1 MARLPGVA
9 SRKEQKE
16 AARRAREQRVAAM
29 KASQSRRNRT
39 YLLGGVLAIVIVAAA
54 VLILASSS
62 GNGGGAGSVL
72 TPKANEEYYTPTQ
85 AKADAKQLLNGI
97 PENGNVLGDPN
108 APVTITEYGDLV
120 CSTCDQFAV
129 TSEPLLIADDV
140 RDGKVKLVYRAAE
153 TSSGYAN
160 GGEFVN
166 TQVAARAA
174 GLQQKEW
181 YFLIILYDEQP
192 HLINGRS
199 AELEKYV
206 TTAYLQNRAAQV
218 PGLNLIKWQ
227 ENLVNP
233 TLIQDVHADITAGNQ
248 IGVQTTPTV
257 FVKGPKVNIWW
268 DKGSN
273 TLPATNTAL
282 SQLQSLVKQV
292 S

>member
-1 MARLPGVA
+1 MTRLPEVA

-39 YLLGGVLAIVIVAAA
+39 YLLGGVLAVVIAAAA
-54 VLILASSS
+54 VLILVSSS

-120 CSTCDQFAV
+120 CSTCDEFAV

-140 RDGKVKLVYRAAE
+140 RDGKAKLVYRATE

-160 GGEFVN
+160 GSEFVN

-192 HLINGRS
+192 HLINGQS
-199 AELEKYV
+199 AETEKYV

-257 FVKGPKVNIWW
+257 FVKGPKGNIWW
-268 DKGSN
+268 DKGQD
-273 TLPATNTAL
+273 TLPTTNTAL
-282 SQLQSLVKQV
+282 SQLQSLVKRV

>member
-1 MARLPGVA
+1 MA

-16 AARRAREQRVAAM
+16 AARRAREQRVAQM

-39 YLLGGVLAIVIVAAA
+39 YLLGGILAVVIAAAA
-54 VLILASSS
+54 VLILVSSS
-62 GNGGGAGSVL
+62 NNGGSAASVL
-72 TPKANEEYYTPTQ
+72 SPKKNEEYYTPTQ
-85 AKADAKQLLNGI
+85 AKADAESLLNGI
-97 PENGNVLGDPN
+97 PEHGNVLGDVN

-120 CSTCDQFAV
+120 CSTCDYFAV
-129 TSEPLLIADDV
+129 SSEPLLIADDV

-153 TSSGYAN
+153 TSSAYAN

-166 TQVAARAA
+166 MQVAARAA
-174 GLQQKEW
+174 GLQDREW

-192 HLINGRS
+192 HLINGKA

-233 TLIQDVHADITAGNQ
+233 TLIGDVHADIAAGSQ
-248 IGVQTTPTV
+248 LGVDSTPTV
-257 FVKGPKVNIWW
+257 FVKGPKGDIEW
-268 DKGSN
+268 DKGSD
-273 TLPATNTAL
+273 TLPATATAL
-282 SQLQSLVKQV
+282 RQLQSLIKQV

>member
-1 MARLPGVA
+1 VA

-16 AARRAREQRVAAM
+16 AARRAREQRVAQM

-39 YLLGGVLAIVIVAAA
+39 YLLGGILAAVIAAAA
-54 VLILASSS
+54 VLILVSSS
-62 GNGGGAGSVL
+62 NNGGSAASVL
-72 TPKANEEYYTPTQ
+72 TPKANEEYYTPKQ
-85 AKADAKQLLNGI
+85 AVADAKQLLNGI

-120 CSTCDQFAV
+120 CSTCDYFAV
-129 TSEPLLIADDV
+129 SSEPLLIADDV
-140 RDGKVKLVYRAAE
+140 RDGKAKLVYRATDTASA
-153 TSSGYAN
+153 TAN
-160 GGEFVN
+160 QSEFVN

-174 GLQQKEW
+174 GLQDREW

-192 HLINGRS
+192 HLINGKD

-233 TLIQDVHADITAGNQ
+233 TLISDVHADLAAGNQ
-248 IGVQTTPTV
+248 LGVISTPTV
-257 FVKGPKVNIWW
+257 FVKGPKGDIQW

-273 TLPATNTAL
+273 TLPATATAL
-282 SQLQSLVKQV
+282 RQLQSLIKQV

>member
-1 MARLPGVA
+1 LVA

-16 AARRAREQRVAAM
+16 AARRAREQRVAQM
-29 KASQSRRNRT
+29 KASQSRRNRS
-39 YLLGGVLAIVIVAAA
+39 YLLGGILAVVIAAAA
-54 VLILASSS
+54 VLILVSSS
-62 GNGGGAGSVL
+62 NNGGSAASVL
-72 TPKANEEYYTPTQ
+72 SPKKNEEYYTPTQ
-85 AKADAKQLLNGI
+85 AKADAESLLNGI
-97 PENGNVLGDPN
+97 PEHGNVLGDVN

-120 CSTCDQFAV
+120 CSTCDYFAV
-129 TSEPLLIADDV
+129 SSEPLLIADDV

-153 TSSGYAN
+153 TSSAYAN

-166 TQVAARAA
+166 MQVAARAA
-174 GLQQKEW
+174 GLQDREW

-192 HLINGRS
+192 HLINGKA

-233 TLIQDVHADITAGNQ
+233 TLIGDVHADLAAGNQ
-248 IGVQTTPTV
+248 LGVVSTPTV
-257 FVKGPKVNIWW
+257 FVKGPKGDVQW
-268 DKGSN
+268 DKGSD
-273 TLPATNTAL
+273 TLPATATAL
-282 SQLQSLVKQV
+282 RQLQSLIKQV

>member
-1 MARLPGVA
+1 VA

-16 AARRAREQRVAAM
+16 AARRAREQRVAQM

-39 YLLGGVLAIVIVAAA
+39 YLLGGILAVVIAAAA
-54 VLILASSS
+54 VLILVSSS
-62 GNGGGAGSVL
+62 NNGGSAASVL
-72 TPKANEEYYTPTQ
+72 SPKKNEEYYTPTQ
-85 AKADAKQLLNGI
+85 AKADAESLLNGI
-97 PENGNVLGDPN
+97 PEHGNVLGDVN

-120 CSTCDQFAV
+120 CSTCDYFAV
-129 TSEPLLIADDV
+129 SSEPLLIADDV

-153 TSSGYAN
+153 TSSAYAN

-166 TQVAARAA
+166 MQVAARAA
-174 GLQQKEW
+174 GLQDREW

-192 HLINGRS
+192 HLINGKA

-233 TLIQDVHADITAGNQ
+233 TLIGDVHADIAAGSQ
-248 IGVQTTPTV
+248 LGVDSTPTV
-257 FVKGPKVNIWW
+257 FVKGPKGDIEW
-268 DKGSN
+268 DKGSD
-273 TLPATNTAL
+273 TLPATATAL
-282 SQLQSLVKQV
+282 RQLQSLIKQV